1 MPVKPSS
8 KLLFLTVALGNHL
21 HEVDNNGLLGI
32 DLLVIEAQKDVHRHE
47 GRALIAAAVAVI
59 AGQSHAARGGKPVHA
74 RIVAVGLE
82 VLRAG
87 QCRLNRALIAST
99 GQAAVLL
106 QRIVV
111 NCIDDFS
118 GEPAGGVHLRREDYW
133 SESARSA
140 FR

>member
-8 KLLFLTVALGNHL
+8 KLLFLTIALGNRL

-47 GRALIAAAVAVI
+47 GRALVAVAVAMI
-59 AGQSHAARGGKPVHA
+59 AGQSRAVRGGESVHA

-82 VLRAG
+82 MLWAG

-106 QRIVV
+106 QLIVV
-111 NCIDDFS
+111 NCGDFF
-118 GEPAGGVHLRREDYW
+118 G
-133 SESARSA
+133 
-140 FR
+140 

>member
-8 KLLFLTVALGNHL
+8 KLLFLTVALGNRL

-32 DLLVIEAQKDVHRHE
+32 DLLVIEAQRDVHRHE
-47 GRALIAAAVAVI
+47 GRALVAAAVAVI

-87 QCRLNRALIAST
+87 QCRLNRALIPSARKPT
-99 GQAAVLL
+99 VLL
-106 QRIVV
+106 QLIVV
-111 NCIDDFS
+111 NCGDFF
-118 GEPAGGVHLRREDYW
+118 G
-133 SESARSA
+133 
-140 FR
+140 